1 MIFMMVHTTPVRL
14 ERRFAGFDLVEGLC
28 RDVFHGDWFLGLILI
43 SFRLELSSEFCLFSC
58 FSFFLVDCALAVL
71 THAGELGKA
80 SFALPWGAF
89 LLVHPRLVLLGSGIP
104 NRCRHVGSAAQW

>member
-43 SFRLELSSEFCLFSC
+43 SFRLELSSEFCLFSIPVW
-58 FSFFLVDCALAVL
+58 FFWVL
-71 THAGELGKA
+71 ESQTAAATLG
-80 SFALPWGAF
+80 
-89 LLVHPRLVLLGSGIP
+89 VRHSGNYDMFIRP
-104 NRCRHVGSAAQW
+104 